1 MAIDLHVHSTYSDG
15 CLTPGQ
21 IVTHASQAGITALAL
36 TDHDTLDGIPEA
48 LACGKELGI
57 TVLPGI
63 ELSCSL
69 ENQGDYHILG
79 YKMDCNH
86 EPLLAQLRELSLARA
101 ERADRIV
108 AKLAV
113 AGIQID
119 GSRVREIAGAG
130 VVGRPHIAEALI
142 EQGFAEDKQDAFRR
156 YLSPG
161 QPGYV
166 PRYRLSVAQAIG
178 LIRAAGGIPVWAHPG
193 QSFSLERLEQ
203 FQEYGLLGLEVWHP
217 DHSAEQM
224 LWFADRVARA
234 GLLVTGG
241 SDFHCYQLHGPGL
254 GSHIT
259 PEWAFA
265 ALVGGPEA
273 FCGLLH

>member
-15 CLTPGQ
+15 CLTPSR
-21 IVTHASQAGITALAL
+21 IVEHAHQLGLTALAL

-48 LACGKELGI
+48 LVRGTELGI
-57 TVLPGI
+57 TILPGI
-63 ELSCSL
+63 EMSCSL
-69 ENQGDYHILG
+69 DQGEYHMLG
-79 YKMDCNH
+79 YGMACNY
-86 EPLLAQLRELSLARA
+86 EPLLVKLHQLSVARA

-108 AKLAV
+108 AKLA
-113 AGIQID
+113 AEGIQLV
-119 GSRVREIAGAG
+119 GSRVQEIAGAG

-142 EQGFAEDKQDAFRR
+142 EQGFAQDKRDAFLR
-156 YLSPG
+156 YLNPG

-166 PRYRLSVAQAIG
+166 PRYRLSVPQAIS

-193 QSFSLERLEQ
+193 KSFSLERLVELK
-203 FQEYGLLGLEVWHP
+203 EYGLLGVEVWHP

-224 LWFADRVARA
+224 LWFADQVARA

-241 SDFHCYQLHGPGL
+241 SDFHCRQPDGLGL

-259 PEWAFA
+259 PDWAFA
-265 ALVGGPEA
+265 ALMEGI
-273 FCGLLH
+273 